1 MRSQVK
7 QSPLIMLLH
16 TVTLQIPFHVLYECY
31 VVNQIN
37 KHWNKRI
44 KFHYLVN
51 PKRCTLRS
59 DLEHTCTWT
68 WEMWLVFLIFM
79 MKSGHIPDGNILL

>member
-1 MRSQVK
+1 MILNHSRSVAEKFAGGLRSQVK

-37 KHWNKRI
+37 KH
-44 KFHYLVN
+44 
-51 PKRCTLRS
+51 
-59 DLEHTCTWT
+59 
-68 WEMWLVFLIFM
+68 
-79 MKSGHIPDGNILL
+79 

>member
-1 MRSQVK
+1 MVTECDKFIFFLFPGTVLYRHDSDTTFTPEEILGMILNHSRSVAEKFAGGLRSQVK

-37 KHWNKRI
+37 KH
-44 KFHYLVN
+44 
-51 PKRCTLRS
+51 
-59 DLEHTCTWT
+59 
-68 WEMWLVFLIFM
+68 
-79 MKSGHIPDGNILL
+79 